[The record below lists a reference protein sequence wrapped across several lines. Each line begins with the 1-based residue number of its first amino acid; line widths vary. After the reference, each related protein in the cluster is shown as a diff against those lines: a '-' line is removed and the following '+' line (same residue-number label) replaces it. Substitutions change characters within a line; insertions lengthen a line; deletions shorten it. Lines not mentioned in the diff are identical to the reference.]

1 MGKERYWTQRSSKR
15 GEGGEADAKN
25 PPGCMCA
32 FFQFF
37 DFHPLHFPIQQQQPS
52 FKFPSDKA
60 EDQSIPKGA
69 EAPRNSLESEDGTL
83 SFISKEEDLK
93 IPKRMQ
99 IKTIRIRRAKEGNES
114 DLSSEISN
122 SPCTKTP
129 TLVARLMG
137 LDLLPDA
144 QSPSSSSSCISTPS
158 TQENSRFHRYK
169 QRQNILTKPRK
180 STDSDIAASRSLP
193 ETPRISSA
201 RRSDADRRLSL
212 QINKENLGLG
222 EELELPR
229 FSFSKRK
236 FEEQSCRSPSHYA
249 RQIVKQVRES
259 VSRKVGLD
267 ITNSVKNRE
276 QSKEE
281 LVVQIRIK
289 KSPKTSLK
297 VIDESSPGKNPS
309 PPSSSP
315 RLRFMEAKQKPT
327 TKPSSPLNPKDQNS
341 QSVKL
346 PSHPPINIQPQNPRV
361 LTRSKPQ
368 AFGEEE
374 LQNQK
379 SIPKCK
385 KNANER
391 FSARFKNPH
400 QTSAIIRNKQEE
412 SFVRPPRSSTPRAN
426 DAKSKSKRT
435 SNLLNLTSI
444 PTLRPV
450 KTDPSPPETKI
461 PQKQPQEPDVQ
472 QSNRSTQLSRCPR
485 QTYKQEGK
493 WILGTREGNAEEDD
507 KSNGASTA
515 GGACCGPSSEFV
527 YVTNILSRNTEA
539 NKGARN
545 RASSLDPSIFHH
557 LEKYYY
563 CPTSVSNVAE
573 RNNQLGLPCNRKL
586 LFDLVDEI
594 LGEILKSLVKQK
606 SNNHGSDVLASQLIA
621 EAVCKRIR
629 SFPEAN
635 CEVLE
640 DIDALI
646 EKEDLGKIMKEG
658 LDCKEEEE
666 EGLVEEIERSILYSL
681 VLEAIDACDGQ

>member
-1 MGKERYWTQRSSKR
+1 MGKEWYWSGRSSKR
-15 GEGGEADAKN
+15 GEADAKN
-25 PPGCMCA
+25 PTGCMCA

-52 FKFPSDKA
+52 FKLPSDNA

-69 EAPRNSLESEDGTL
+69 EAPRNSLESEDGTMSL
-83 SFISKEEDLK
+83 ISKEEDLK

-99 IKTIRIRRAKEGNES
+99 IKTIRRAKGGNES
-114 DLSSEISN
+114 DLSSEISI

-144 QSPSSSSSCISTPS
+144 QSPSSSSCISTPS
-158 TQENSRFHRYK
+158 TQGNLRFHRYK
-169 QRQNILTKPRK
+169 QRQNILTKARK

-249 RQIVKQVRES
+249 RQIVKQVKES

-267 ITNSVKNRE
+267 ITNTVKNRD

-281 LVVQIRIK
+281 LVVQIRVK
-289 KSPKTSLK
+289 KSSKTSLK
-297 VIDESSPGKNPS
+297 VIDDSSPGKNPS

-327 TKPSSPLNPKDQNS
+327 TKPPSPLNPKDQNS
-341 QSVKL
+341 QPVKL

-361 LTRSKPQ
+361 LTKSKPQ
-368 AFGEEE
+368 AFDEQE

-391 FSARFKNPH
+391 FSARLKNPR
-400 QTSAIIRNKQEE
+400 QTSDIIRNKQEE

-426 DAKSKSKRT
+426 DTKSKSKRT

-444 PTLRPV
+444 PNLRPV
-450 KTDPSPPETKI
+450 KTDPSPSETKI

-472 QSNRSTQLSRCPR
+472 RSNRITQLSSCPR
-485 QTYKQEGK
+485 QTYKQEAK
-493 WILGTREGNAEEDD
+493 WILGTREGNDEEDD

-527 YVTNILSRNTEA
+527 YVTNILSRTTEG
-539 NKGARN
+539 NESARN

-557 LEKYYY
+557 LEQYYY

-573 RNNQLGLPCNRKL
+573 RNNQLGLLCNRKL

-594 LGEILKSLVKQK
+594 LGEILQSWVKQE
-606 SNNHGSDVLASQLIA
+606 SNYHGSDVLASQLIA

-646 EKEDLGKIMKEG
+646 EKEDLGKMMKEG

-666 EGLVEEIERSILYSL
+666 EGLVEEIERSILETL
-681 VLEAIDACDGQ
+681 VLEAVEACGGQ